1 MFQIGMTEIIIIVI
15 ALAIFFTGG
24 NKITEWARNL
34 GRFIGEFK
42 KAKKEA
48 EEELKKV
55 EKEIKKDEG
64 GEQK

>member
-1 MFQIGMTEIIIIVI
+1 MFQIGMTEIVIIVI
-15 ALAIFFTGG
+15 ALIIFFTGG
-24 NKITEWARNL
+24 SKLTEWARNL

-55 EKEIKKDEG
+55 EKEIKGDEG
-64 GEQK
+64 AQQK